1 MANVLLDS
9 ALRSQPPA
17 AARAH
22 RSAWS
27 RWPKWILLLLVLLWL
42 ADAGISLLIRHTRL
56 QRKLS
61 ARLEAA
67 FGRPV
72 EVGSYS
78 FSLWRGARI
87 QAQSVTVDEDPRF
100 GHEYFL
106 RAESLTVRLRWQG
119 LLRGH
124 LELGT
129 VSLSRP
135 SLNLVRN
142 ADGDWNF
149 AEWLPKPAGVS
160 PASAIAAPG
169 TSLPAVHPSVRFG
182 RIEVDSG
189 RINFKRG
196 DEKLPFALV
205 GVTGYLEP
213 ESPGRWSM
221 DLVAVPTRAAVI
233 AQQAGVLHLSGHL
246 GGTSSRLRPAALDIS
261 WSEASLPDVLRL
273 ARSYDYG
280 VRGTLAL
287 ALNARTP
294 GTQDAGWSIQ
304 AQVQLRQ
311 LHRWD
316 LALRPD
322 NPAINLKANFRW
334 NPLSPAL
341 DLDDAEIESPHSHAR
356 ASARFAWNSAP
367 ATSLPDAQPISFAI
381 TSSIIDLDD
390 VLAWVRA
397 FHSDVA
403 DDLSLQGFATLRG
416 AASGWP
422 PHILDAALT
431 NQGADLSSPR
441 LRVPVHVGNLDLRYN
456 NDIISL
462 APVSLSFGP
471 PGNAFRL
478 ETTPKPASRES
489 PGIHVTG
496 NLAQIRDLISTAS
509 ALGWNISRGWNLGGP
524 LRCDLRWPP
533 VPFPWRTQPTGT
545 IDWGGESGGFSLRTP
560 FLNQPIVGVKAHA
573 DWKPE
578 AQHIALS
585 SAEAFG
591 ARWSGSLDRH
601 SAAGGWQFVLSADHL
616 AAADLDRWLNPRW
629 RQSFLDRMLPFLN
642 PRSPTNVVTD
652 ALRAGGRI
660 TLDQF
665 SLAPVV
671 LHHLQGDVK
680 IEGHKIALTNAKAQ
694 LYGGNIGGSFDAD
707 LVPAPSYRV
716 NLDFSQLDLSALTDA
731 SPALSNLFAGS
742 ASGQVSFTTRGA
754 GRSDLLD
761 SLECRGAARVTDP
774 VLRTLNLSDS
784 FREGARRPG
793 TSSFRE
799 AKADFTCSG
808 RQVKFR
814 DLSLLGLAGEI
825 SGSGSLDFAATA
837 DLRLRLHP
845 GDAAARPPRASE
857 STHETFELTGPLS
870 EPQIAPVT
878 SLAPKP

>member
-1 MANVLLDS
+1 MANALLDS
-9 ALRSQPPA
+9 VLHSQPPA
-17 AARAH
+17 PARTH
-22 RSAWS
+22 RRGWS

-42 ADAGISLLIRHTRL
+42 ADAGISVLIRHTRL
-56 QRKLS
+56 QRKLT

-87 QAQSVTVDEDPRF
+87 EAQSVTVDEDPRF
-100 GHEYFL
+100 GREYFL

-142 ADGDWNF
+142 ADGDWNL
-149 AEWLPKPAGVS
+149 AEWLPKPAGISSTISV
-160 PASAIAAPG
+160 PAALSTG
-169 TSLPAVHPSVRFG
+169 VHPSVRFG

-233 AQQAGVLHLSGHL
+233 VQQAGVLHLSGHL

-261 WSEASLPDVLRL
+261 WSDASLPDVLRL

-287 ALNARTP
+287 IMNARTADNE
-294 GTQDAGWSIQ
+294 DAGWNIQ
-304 AQVQLRQ
+304 ARAQFRQ

-322 NPAINLKANFRW
+322 NPAVNVSANFRW
-334 NPLSPAL
+334 NPLSPLL
-341 DLDDAEIESPHSHAR
+341 DLTDAAIETPHSHAR
-356 ASARFAWNSAP
+356 ASARLAWDSSP
-367 ATSLPDAQPISFAI
+367 AATVPDAQPISFGI
-381 TSSIIDLDD
+381 TSSMIDLND

-403 DDLSLQGFATLRG
+403 DDVSLRGFATLQG
-416 AASGWP
+416 TAFGWP
-422 PHILDAALT
+422 PHIADVALT
-431 NQGADLSSPR
+431 NQGAELTSPR
-441 LRVPVHVGNLDLRYN
+441 LRVPVHLGSLDLNYK

-462 APVSLSFGP
+462 APASLSFGAP
-471 PGNAFRL
+471 SNTLRM
-478 ETTPKPASRES
+478 ETTAKPGSREA
-489 PGIHVTG
+489 PGIHITG
-496 NLAQIRDLISTAS
+496 NLPQVRDLISTAS

-524 LRCDLRWPP
+524 VRCDLRWPP

-545 IDWGGESGGFSLRTP
+545 IDWGGESGSLSLRTP
-560 FLNQPIVGVKAHA
+560 FLNQPILGVKAHA
-573 DWKPE
+573 DWKPD
-578 AQHIALS
+578 AQHITLS

-591 ARWSGSLDRH
+591 ARWSGSLDHRN
-601 SAAGGWQFVLSADHL
+601 AGGGWQFALAADHI

-642 PRSPTNVVTD
+642 PRSPTNAVTD
-652 ALRAGGRI
+652 ALRASGRI

-665 SLAPVV
+665 TLAPVIV
-671 LHHLQGDVK
+671 RHLQGDVK

-707 LVPAPSYRV
+707 LTPTPSYRV
-716 NLDFSQLDLSALTDA
+716 NLDFSQVDLSALTAA
-731 SPALSNLFAGS
+731 SPSLSNLFAGS
-742 ASGQVSFTTRGA
+742 ASGQASFTTRGA
-754 GRSDLLD
+754 SRSDLLD
-761 SLECRGAARVTDP
+761 SLDCRGAARVADP
-774 VLRTLNLSDS
+774 VLHNLNLADS
-784 FREGARRPG
+784 IREGARHSG
-793 TSSFRE
+793 TSSFHE
-799 AKADFTCSG
+799 AKADFTCAG
-808 RQVKFR
+808 RQIKIR
-814 DLSLLGLAGEI
+814 DLVLLGPAGDFT
-825 SGSGSLDFAATA
+825 SSGSLDFATIL
-837 DLRLRLHP
+837 DMRLRSRG
-845 GDAAARPPRASE
+845 GDAAPRNARASD
-857 STHETFELTGPLS
+857 STQEIFELTGPLS
-870 EPQIAPVT
+870 APQIARVPP
-878 SLAPKP
+878 LAPKP